1 VEQCRSEV
9 RARLGVAPDLHLG
22 LGIDRLDYTK
32 GILERFMAVER
43 LLELEPRWV
52 GKFSFVQIAA
62 PSRSSIDEYQNFES
76 RVKGMASQIN
86 RRFGRE
92 GYQPIIL
99 LIEHHDAK
107 DVYAYYRAAD
117 LCYVSSL
124 HDGMNLVAKE
134 FVSAREDERGVL
146 VLSQFTGAARELTEA
161 LIVNPYDIEQ
171 CAVALNLALTMPS
184 DEQRARMRSMRNL
197 VQEFNVYRWAGRM
210 LIDAARMRHRHRVLA
225 RARAARL
232 RSIGG

>member
-1 VEQCRSEV
+1 
-9 RARLGVAPDLHLG
+9 
-22 LGIDRLDYTK
+22 
-32 GILERFMAVER
+32 
-43 LLELEPRWV
+43 
-52 GKFSFVQIAA
+52 
-62 PSRSSIDEYQNFES
+62 
-76 RVKGMASQIN
+76 
-86 RRFGRE
+86 
-92 GYQPIIL
+92 
-99 LIEHHDAK
+99 
-107 DVYAYYRAAD
+107 
-117 LCYVSSL
+117 
-124 HDGMNLVAKE
+124 MNLVAKE

-225 RARAARL
+225 RARVARL
-232 RSIGG
+232 RSVPR